1 MGFLAHLRTIG
12 TAVPENILLQDEVLG
27 IIEAGRGGPMP
38 GRMERILANT
48 GIKRRHIARPVDF
61 YLRPRSW
68 PERAAVYEDAG
79 ADLFRRAS
87 EKALA
92 DAGLV
97 PAAIDTIVFV
107 STTGTL
113 TPSLPSRMI
122 ETMGF
127 DPATRTVPLFGFGCA
142 GGVLGLSIAADL
154 TPPGTRTLFVA
165 MELCSL
171 AYDHQRMDKKDVV
184 AAALF
189 ADGCAAAVLTGDGPG
204 PRFGRFVQRVW
215 PNTIDMMGWE
225 IGATGFDLVL
235 AKNIPAF
242 VREEFAPLCDAF
254 LAEEGLS
261 LAQLAE
267 PACHPG
273 GGRVVDALAEYFL
286 PGASPAT
293 ERLPATR
300 AVLKDY
306 GNMSSP
312 TVLFVL
318 QRLLADKP
326 ERPLLLTALGPG
338 FTGAIGVLRP

>member
-1 MGFLAHLRTIG
+1 MAHLRSIG
-12 TAVPENILLQDEVLG
+12 TAVPDTVLLQSEVLS
-27 IIEAGRGGPMP
+27 IIEAGRGMPMP
-38 GRMERILANT
+38 GRMEAILVNT
-48 GIKRRHIARPVDF
+48 GIEQRRIARPVDF
-61 YLRPRSW
+61 YMRPRSW
-68 PERAAVYEDAG
+68 PERAATYEEVG
-79 ADLFRRAS
+79 KDLFCRAAG
-87 EKALA
+87 KALD

-97 PAAIDTIVFV
+97 PAEIDTIVFI

-113 TPSLPSRMI
+113 TPSLPSRMV
-122 ETMGF
+122 ELMGF
-127 DPATRTVPLFGFGCA
+127 DQDTRTVPLFGYGCA
-142 GGVLGLSIAADL
+142 GGVLGLSVAADL
-154 TPPGTRTLFVA
+154 TPPGKTTLFVA

-189 ADGCAAAVLTGDGPG
+189 ADGCAAAVVTGEGVG

-215 PNTIDMMGWE
+215 PDSIDMMGWE
-225 IGATGFDLVL
+225 IGDTGFDLVL

-242 VREEFAPLCDAF
+242 VAQEFAPLCDAY
-254 LAEEGLS
+254 LADEGLT
-261 LAQLAE
+261 LDALAE

-273 GGRVVDALAEYFL
+273 GGRVVDALADYFA
-286 PGASPAT
+286 PASAPVE

-300 AVLKDY
+300 AVLREY

-318 QRLLADKP
+318 DRLMAQRQSK
-326 ERPLLLTALGPG
+326 PLLLTALGPG